1 METDRFFAHILKQPM
16 SEKKTEIHQHVDL
29 QPPTTLGL
37 KVLQQ
42 LRTADS
48 QAVAAITSLAMETVI
63 LYTHTSTSTSKVRK
77 EEKKND
83 ESVMKTGLKKAKI
96 KKRMKEGR
104 EERFLFFVI
113 NVSKC
118 SLYTF

>member
-48 QAVAAITSLAMETVI
+48 QTVAAIMSLAMETAI
-63 LYTHTSTSTSKVRK
+63 LYRHTSTSKVRK